1 MGCSVSRLDSH
12 GHPFSARLR
21 PLLLQRFDEMKARR
35 HHVGHPLKDP
45 TPSKKEL
52 LSSDD
57 IDKNTDDDINDH
69 HPMIKPEQEPLNK
82 NHNNNDGR
90 YKDEAKE
97 AKEDDVFMDAD
108 EDVEGDDND
117 DVDDDDSDSES
128 ERRIG
133 HREDDAFPG
142 SPSFRVYFKD
152 NEIEDG
158 HVGLGKNDVFKK
170 KLVSKEEVTSSKE
183 SSVEKKVK
191 KGKKKRSFRKVL
203 PKNLLGVKSCY
214 TPSHSHAS
222 SLDNSQL
229 LVEKMTT

>member
-35 HHVGHPLKDP
+35 HHVGHPLKDT

-57 IDKNTDDDINDH
+57 IDKNTDEYEIN
-69 HPMIKPEQEPLNK
+69 N

-90 YKDEAKE
+90 YKAHEAKD
-97 AKEDDVFMDAD
+97 DDVFMDAD
-108 EDVEGDDND
+108 DDVE
-117 DVDDDDSDSES
+117 DDDESDSES

-133 HREDDAFPG
+133 HREEDAFPG

-152 NEIEDG
+152 NEIEDNG
-158 HVGLGKNDVFKK
+158 HVGIGKNDVSKK
-170 KLVSKEEVTSSKE
+170 KMVSREEVTSSK
-183 SSVEKKVK
+183 
-191 KGKKKRSFRKVL
+191 VL
-203 PKNLLGVKSCY
+203 PTNLLGVKSCY

-222 SLDNSQL
+222 SLDNSQF
-229 LVEKMTT
+229 LVGKTTT